1 MKHITRLG
9 MLVGVLALTQGYG
22 LGFGSMGQVSSSMGG
37 AGVALKNSAWGIY
50 YNPALLGADRRAKV
64 GYSFGAQIREQNLL
78 QVATLDFQDISN
90 IATTLDEKLLG
101 GASVAG
107 GAVTIGTGGQ
117 STTIDGALGDALG
130 NFFGVA
136 PGGTIDADAISK
148 VAIDVGVTCNG
159 ASCSDLGAL
168 GDALKGNTGAQQKL
182 KDKLV
187 DSAEAAGA
195 PPLLTGII
203 DGIDVDSIDDII
215 KTIGNSNGNFSFEDL
230 LKTTDLKMTIPRG
243 ADSDIDKLLD
253 AFSVMNDTLSG
264 NDFSLNSQNGLV
276 IQIGG
281 KERTRKIEADG
292 IGEVVVQEVDSGYGA
307 VAIAVLPQMFMNL
320 SANIDKTHNKL
331 IIGIGNGGNCNMG
344 GGFQGC
350 DSYIQATPG
359 NGGLDISVLP
369 GNGVGGGV
377 TTNGQN
383 AFNNSSI
390 LSPNAKH
397 GINGVALALI
407 EIPVGY
413 GHTLYTRAGDI
424 SIGGAVKFIQAF
436 GYRYNE
442 QISFKDLDITMP
454 NVSDMSMTQTFGID
468 IGLLYTPS
476 FLKKFNIGLVAKNLN
491 APRIVMNSGSPI
503 TLNPQLRAGVS
514 YELLD
519 FLTLAFDA
527 DILPNNTLSL
537 TNPKSQMIGGGVLA
551 DFKYIDFRLGAM
563 KDLQSK
569 AGESAILT
577 TGINL
582 FGFFDV
588 AVEYGLG
595 QNVTLYGFNVSNYMA
610 IKLGG
615 QFSW

>member
-1 MKHITRLG
+1 MKYIARFGILA
-9 MLVGVLALTQGYG
+9 GVLALSQGYG
-22 LGFGSMGQVSSSMGG
+22 LGFGSMGQVSTSMGG

-78 QVATLDFQDISN
+78 QVATIDFDEISN
-90 IATTLDEKLLG
+90 IAATLDEKLLG

-130 NFFGVA
+130 EFFGVA
-136 PGGTIDADAISK
+136 PGGTIDAGAINK
-148 VAIDVGVTCNG
+148 VASDVGVTCNG
-159 ASCSDLGAL
+159 GNCSDLGAL
-168 GDALKGNTGAQQKL
+168 GDALKSNTDAQQKL

-187 DSAEAAGA
+187 GAAEDAGA

-203 DGIDVDSIDDII
+203 NGIDVESIDDII

-253 AFSVMNDTLSG
+253 AFNVMNDTLSS
-264 NDFSLNSQNGLV
+264 NDFSLNSQNGIV
-276 IQIGG
+276 IQVRG
-281 KERTRKIEADG
+281 KERTKKIEADG
-292 IGEVVVQEVDSGYGA
+292 IGEVTVQEADSGRGA
-307 VAIAVLPQMFMNL
+307 VAVAVLPQMFMNL
-320 SANIDKTHNKL
+320 SATINEKHNQL
-331 IIGIGNGGNCNMG
+331 IIGFGSGADCNIK
-344 GGFQGC
+344 GGFKEC
-350 DSYIQATPG
+350 DAYIQATPG
-359 NGGLDISVLP
+359 NGGLTFESSDMSKF
-369 GNGVGGGV
+369 
-377 TTNGQN
+377 QS
-383 AFNNSSI
+383 SSI
-390 LSPNAKH
+390 LSGNH
-397 GINGVALALI
+397 TLHGVALALI
-407 EIPVGY
+407 EVPVGY
-413 GHTLYTRAGDI
+413 GHTIYTAAGDI
-424 SIGGAVKFIQAF
+424 NIGGAVKFIQAF
-436 GYRYNE
+436 GYRYPGEINFGDFE
-442 QISFKDLDITMP
+442 IEMP
-454 NVSDMSMTQTFGID
+454 KLSDMTMQQTFGID
-468 IGLLYTPS
+468 LGVLYTPS
-476 FLKKFNIGLVAKNLN
+476 FLRKFNIGLVAKNLN
-491 APRIVMNSGSPI
+491 APQIQMNTGSPI
-503 TLNPQLRAGVS
+503 ILNPQLRAGVS

-551 DFKYIDFRLGAM
+551 DFKFVDFRLGAM

>member
-1 MKHITRLG
+1 MKYIARLG
-9 MLVGVLALTQGYG
+9 ILAGVLALSQGYG

-78 QVATLDFQDISN
+78 QVATIDFDEISN
-90 IATTLDEKLLG
+90 IAATLDEKLLG

-107 GAVTIGTGGQ
+107 GAITIPGGVGGQ
-117 STTIDGALGDALG
+117 GTTIDGALGDALG
-130 NFFGVA
+130 EFFGVA
-136 PGGTIDADAISK
+136 PGDTIDSAAIDK
-148 VAIDVGVTCNG
+148 VANEVGISCTNG
-159 ASCSDLGAL
+159 SCSDLGAL
-168 GDALKGNTGAQQKL
+168 GDALKDNTDAQQKL

-187 DSAEAAGA
+187 DAAEAAGA

-203 DGIDVDSIDDII
+203 NGIDVESIDDII
-215 KTIGNSNGNFSFEDL
+215 KTIGSSNGDFSFEDL
-230 LKTTDLKMTIPRG
+230 LKTADLKMTIPRG

-253 AFSVMNDTLSG
+253 AFDTLNNTLQS
-264 NDFSLNSQNGLV
+264 NDFSLNSQNGIV
-276 IQIGG
+276 IQVRG
-281 KERTRKIEADG
+281 KERTKKIEADG
-292 IGEVVVQEVDSGYGA
+292 IGEVTVQEADSGRGA
-307 VAIAVLPQMFMNL
+307 VAVAVLPQMFMNL
-320 SANIDKTHNKL
+320 SATINEKHNQL
-331 IIGIGNGGNCNMG
+331 IIGFGNTNGGS
-344 GGFQGC
+344 C
-350 DSYIQATPG
+350 DIMTGKDCTTFIQATPG
-359 NGGLDISVLP
+359 NGGLTFESSDM
-369 GNGVGGGV
+369 NKF
-377 TTNGQN
+377 Q
-383 AFNNSSI
+383 NSSI
-390 LSPNAKH
+390 LSGNH
-397 GINGVALALI
+397 TLHGVALALI
-407 EIPVGY
+407 EVPVGY
-413 GHTLYTRAGDI
+413 GHTIYTAAGDI
-424 SIGGAVKFIQAF
+424 NIGGAVKFIQAF
-436 GYRYNE
+436 GYRYPGEINFGDFE
-442 QISFKDLDITMP
+442 IEMP
-454 NVSDMSMTQTFGID
+454 KLSDMTMQQTFGID
-468 IGLLYTPS
+468 LGVLYTPS
-476 FLKKFNIGLVAKNLN
+476 FLRKFNIGLVAKNLN
-491 APRIVMNSGSPI
+491 APQIQMNTGSPI
-503 TLNPQLRAGVS
+503 ILNPQLRAGVS
-514 YELLD
+514 YEFLD
-519 FLTLAFDA
+519 FLTFAFDA

>member
-1 MKHITRLG
+1 MKYIARFGILA
-9 MLVGVLALTQGYG
+9 GVLALSQGYG
-22 LGFGSMGQVSSSMGG
+22 LGFGSMGQVSTSMGG

-78 QVATLDFQDISN
+78 QVATLDFDEISN
-90 IATTLDEKLLG
+90 IAATLDEKLLG

-107 GAVTIGTGGQ
+107 GAITIPGGVGGQ
-117 STTIDGALGDALG
+117 GTTIDGALGDALG

-136 PGGTIDADAISK
+136 PGDTIDS
-148 VAIDVGVTCNG
+148 VAIDKVANEVGISCTNG
-159 ASCSDLGAL
+159 SCSDLGAL
-168 GDALKGNTGAQQKL
+168 GDALKGNTDAQQKL

-195 PPLLTGII
+195 PPLLTGIL
-203 DGIDVDSIDDII
+203 DGIDVESIDDII
-215 KTIGNSNGNFSFEDL
+215 KTIGDSNGNFSFEDL
-230 LKTTDLKMTIPRG
+230 LKTADLKMTIPRG

-253 AFSVMNDTLSG
+253 AFDTLNNTLQS
-264 NDFSLNSQNGLV
+264 NDFSLNSQNGIV
-276 IQIGG
+276 IQVRG
-281 KERTRKIEADG
+281 KERTKKIEADG
-292 IGEVVVQEVDSGYGA
+292 IGEVTVQEADSGRGA
-307 VAIAVLPQMFMNL
+307 VAVAVLPQMFMNL
-320 SANIDKTHNKL
+320 SATINEKHNQL
-331 IIGIGNGGNCNMG
+331 IIGFGNTNGGS
-344 GGFQGC
+344 C
-350 DSYIQATPG
+350 DIMTGKDCTTFIQATPG
-359 NGGLDISVLP
+359 NGGLTFESSDMNKFQS
-369 GNGVGGGV
+369 
-377 TTNGQN
+377 
-383 AFNNSSI
+383 SSI
-390 LSPNAKH
+390 LSGNH
-397 GINGVALALI
+397 TLHGVALALI
-407 EIPVGY
+407 EVPVGY
-413 GHTLYTRAGDI
+413 GHTIYTAAGDI
-424 SIGGAVKFIQAF
+424 NIGGAVKFIQAF
-436 GYRYNE
+436 GYRYPGEINFGDFE
-442 QISFKDLDITMP
+442 IEMP
-454 NVSDMSMTQTFGID
+454 KLSDMTMQQTFGID
-468 IGLLYTPS
+468 LGVLYTPS
-476 FLKKFNIGLVAKNLN
+476 FLRKFNIGLVAKNLN
-491 APRIVMNSGSPI
+491 APQIQMNTGSPI
-503 TLNPQLRAGVS
+503 ILNPQLRAGVS

>member
-1 MKHITRLG
+1 MKHIARFG

-64 GYSFGAQIREQNLL
+64 GYSFGAQFREQNLL
-78 QVATLDFQDISN
+78 QLATIDFEELSQIT
-90 IATTLDEKLLG
+90 TTLDEKLLG

-107 GAVTIGTGGQ
+107 GAITIPGGNGIGG
-117 STTIDGALGDALG
+117 SNGSVTIDGALGDALG

-136 PGGTIDADAISK
+136 PGDTIDS
-148 VAIDVGVTCNG
+148 VAIDKVANEVGISCTNG
-159 ASCSDLGAL
+159 SCSDLGAL
-168 GDALKGNTGAQQKL
+168 GDALKGNTDAQQKL

-195 PPLLTGII
+195 PPLLTGIL
-203 DGIDVDSIDDII
+203 DGIDVESIDDII

-230 LKTTDLKMTIPRG
+230 LKTADLKMTIPRG

-253 AFSVMNDTLSG
+253 AFDTLNNTLQS

-320 SANIDKTHNKL
+320 SATINEKHNQL
-331 IIGIGNGGNCNMG
+331 IIGFGNTNGGS
-344 GGFQGC
+344 C
-350 DSYIQATPG
+350 DIMTGKDCTTFIQATPG
-359 NGGLDISVLP
+359 NGGLTFESSDM
-369 GNGVGGGV
+369 NKF
-377 TTNGQN
+377 Q
-383 AFNNSSI
+383 NSSI
-390 LSPNAKH
+390 LSGNH
-397 GINGVALALI
+397 TLHGVALALI
-407 EIPVGY
+407 EVPVGY
-413 GHTLYTRAGDI
+413 GHTIYTAAGDI
-424 SIGGAVKFIQAF
+424 NIGGAVKFIQAF
-436 GYRYNE
+436 GYRYPGEINFGDFE
-442 QISFKDLDITMP
+442 IEMP
-454 NVSDMSMTQTFGID
+454 KLSDMTMQQTFGID
-468 IGLLYTPS
+468 LGVLYTPS
-476 FLKKFNIGLVAKNLN
+476 FLRKFNIGLVAKNLN
-491 APRIVMNSGSPI
+491 APQIQMNTGSPI
-503 TLNPQLRAGVS
+503 ILNPQLRAGVS

-582 FGFFDV
+582 FGFLDV

-610 IKLGG
+610 VKLGG